1 MTKPNPAH
9 HNTRP
14 EYARDLVHYS
24 RMTQEACALA
34 IGISESALKKYI
46 NGSREMS
53 YPTQY
58 TLEQLVAS
66 QDARNTTSYTFADLA
81 RLIELYDSPDFQ
93 IYLEYQ
99 GRDSIVLRVKH
110 DSTTTSLSSDSLHGA
125 IRKLTHCYSSH
136 QEHSND

>member
-1 MTKPNPAH
+1 MTKPNPKN
-9 HNTRP
+9 HNVRP

-81 RLIELYDSPDFQ
+81 RLIELYDSPDFK
-93 IYLEYQ
+93 IYLECQ
-99 GRDSIVLRVKH
+99 GKDNIVLRVKH
-110 DSTTTSLSSDSLHGA
+110 GDTTSNLSSDSLHSS

-136 QEHSND
+136 QEQAND